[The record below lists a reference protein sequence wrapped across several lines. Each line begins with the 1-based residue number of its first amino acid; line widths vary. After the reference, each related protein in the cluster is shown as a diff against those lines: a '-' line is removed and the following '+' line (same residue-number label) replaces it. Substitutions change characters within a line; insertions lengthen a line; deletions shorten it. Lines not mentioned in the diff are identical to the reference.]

1 VRPHIKTFLCS
12 LVLVFSF
19 WTPCLAGMGRV
30 VEILEGDLL
39 VVNAD
44 GTQQK
49 IRLYGVA
56 CPVRNQPFFSQARV
70 LTTHLSLQRGVE
82 VTPVFTDPDGV
93 VNALVRIEGVKD
105 YLNGQLVSYGLA
117 WVKPTECKARLCDE
131 WRKLEEL
138 ARQNAIGL
146 WSESAVIPPWEWK
159 QAERMEIYHRGK
171 EASQKK
177 E

>member
-1 VRPHIKTFLCS
+1 M
-12 LVLVFSF
+12 
-19 WTPCLAGMGRV
+19 PCHAGMGRV

-39 VVNAD
+39 VIKAD
-44 GTQQK
+44 GPQQK
-49 IRLYGVA
+49 IRLYGIA
-56 CPVRNQPFFSQARV
+56 CPVRNQPSFSQARV
-70 LTTHLSLQRGVE
+70 LTTHLTLQKGVE
-82 VTPVFTDPDGV
+82 VTPVFTDPDGI

-105 YLNGQLVSYGLA
+105 YLNGQLVGYGLA

-146 WSESAVIPPWEWK
+146 WSESAVIPPWDWK
-159 QAERMEIYHRGK
+159 KAERMEIYHRGK
-171 EASQKK
+171 ESSPKK

>member
-1 VRPHIKTFLCS
+1 
-12 LVLVFSF
+12 
-19 WTPCLAGMGRV
+19 MGRV

-39 VVNAD
+39 VIKAD
-44 GTQQK
+44 GSQQK

-70 LTTHLSLQRGVE
+70 LTTHLTLQKGVE
-82 VTPVFTDPDGV
+82 VTPVFTDPDGT

-105 YLNGQLVSYGLA
+105 YLNSQLVGYGLA
-117 WVKPTECKARLCDE
+117 WVKPAECKARLCDE
-131 WRKLEEL
+131 WKRLEEL

-146 WSESAVIPPWEWK
+146 WSESAIIPPWDWK
-159 QAERMEIYHRGK
+159 KAERMEIYHRGK
-171 EASQKK
+171 ESSPKK